1 MASPV
6 DAAFRRG
13 LARILTGISLLL
25 FAIVLA
31 LVGLAFPNMSGGT
44 ATAAIVILLLALI
57 GLIMALTGYGEITE
71 VSPPG
76 AR

>member
-1 MASPV
+1 MTSPV

-31 LVGLAFPNMSGGT
+31 LVGLPFPMSGGT
-44 ATAAIVILLLALI
+44 ATAAIVILILALI

>member
-31 LVGLAFPNMSGGT
+31 LVGLPFPMSGGT
-44 ATAAIVILLLALI
+44 ATAAIVILILALI

-71 VSPPG
+71 VSPSG

>member
-1 MASPV
+1 M
-6 DAAFRRG
+6 
-13 LARILTGISLLL
+13 
-25 FAIVLA
+25 LA
-31 LVGLAFPNMSGGT
+31 LVGLPFPMSGGT
-44 ATAAIVILLLALI
+44 TIAAIVILILALI

>member
-31 LVGLAFPNMSGGT
+31 LVGLPFPMSGGT
-44 ATAAIVILLLALI
+44 ATAAIVILILALI

>member
-31 LVGLAFPNMSGGT
+31 LVGLPFPMSGGT
-44 ATAAIVILLLALI
+44 ATAAIVILILALI

-71 VSPPG
+71 VSPAG